1 LGMWRTPNAA
11 SCIAP
16 SCRQPGW
23 GAGDRTLAD
32 AMERAPGRTGI
43 ARLRATLD
51 DESGRVPTRS
61 EAERLLL
68 AMVED
73 AQLPLPAVNVPLEGY
88 EVDFFWRVEKLV
100 VEVDGHGFHGHRAA
114 FERDRRR
121 DQRLVAAGYRVI
133 RVTWRQLVGEPL
145 ALISRIAQA
154 LVAGATD

>member
-1 LGMWRTPNAA
+1 
-11 SCIAP
+11 
-16 SCRQPGW
+16 
-23 GAGDRTLAD
+23 
-32 AMERAPGRTGI
+32 
-43 ARLRATLD
+43 
-51 DESGRVPTRS
+51 VPTRS